1 MIINTLQT
9 TCTIFAVYCRA
20 ASHPKQRSQNDSY
33 PRKDRIQACI
43 GINVSLATVLPS
55 LQFISRNRN
64 ILAWHLFSSDFTMT
78 RPTSTKARGR
88 KLKDLRSIKLDFRGG
103 EMFLVGRSDLSLPY
117 ISIQNGGVVPDKDV
131 RRLRNWCNEI
141 LGE

>member
-1 MIINTLQT
+1 
-9 TCTIFAVYCRA
+9 
-20 ASHPKQRSQNDSY
+20 
-33 PRKDRIQACI
+33 
-43 GINVSLATVLPS
+43 
-55 LQFISRNRN
+55 
-64 ILAWHLFSSDFTMT
+64 MT